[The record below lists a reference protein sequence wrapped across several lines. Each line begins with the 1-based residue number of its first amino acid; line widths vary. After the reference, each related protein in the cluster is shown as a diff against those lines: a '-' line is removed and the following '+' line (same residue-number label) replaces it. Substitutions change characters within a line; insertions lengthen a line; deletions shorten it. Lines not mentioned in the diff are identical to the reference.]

1 MKKPIYQKTLK
12 VGKHG
17 NGKRITLWHKS
28 MIAAGFDFGTKIT
41 LKRVKTQSATP
52 FGSVALNGF
61 KIVPDD
67 DGKRTVASVINHGT
81 RLPVID
87 IKGKILDELTAT
99 HVEVKFVDNLITIR
113 EAN

>member
-41 LKRVKTQSATP
+41 LKRVK
-52 FGSVALNGF
+52 NGF